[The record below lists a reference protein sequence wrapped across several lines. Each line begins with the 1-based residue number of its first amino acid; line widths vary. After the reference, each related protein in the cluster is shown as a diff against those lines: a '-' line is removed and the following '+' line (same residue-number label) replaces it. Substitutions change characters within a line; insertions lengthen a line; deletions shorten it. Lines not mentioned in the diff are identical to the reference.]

1 MKHFEGTYVMDQTK
15 ASQKIRNFKNCA
27 VIVAHPDDETLW
39 AGGTILMHPETNWTI
54 ITLCRKTDRDRSPKF
69 FRALKK
75 LNATGAMGDL
85 DDGPEQIPLVKRE
98 AQDAILELLFSDR
111 FDLIITHGLWGE
123 YARHLRHEET
133 GKAVMA
139 LWESEKLVA
148 EEIWRFAYED
158 GDGKYLPRPV
168 QDADIYLELPEEI
181 WQRKYE
187 IITQIYGFRPDSFE
201 AKTAPRD
208 EAFWYFKQGQKIQEK
223 KNFKKRS

>member
-1 MKHFEGTYVMDQTK
+1 MGQAK
-15 ASQKIRNFKNCA
+15 AYHGMSEFNNCA

-39 AGGTILMHPETNWTI
+39 AGGTILMHPEAKWTVV
-54 ITLCRKTDRDRSPKF
+54 TLCRKNDPDRSGKF
-69 FRALKK
+69 FRALEG
-75 LNATGAMGDL
+75 LGATGDMGDL
-85 DDGPEQIPLVKRE
+85 DDSPEQSTHVSSKV
-98 AQDAILELLFSDR
+98 QNTILELLPSKK
-111 FDLIITHGLWGE
+111 FDLIITHGLRGE
-123 YARHLRHEET
+123 YTRHLRHEET
-133 GKAVMA
+133 GKAVTA

-201 AKTAPRD
+201 AKTTPRD
-208 EAFWYFKQGQKIQEK
+208 EAFWYFKRGQKIQEK
-223 KNFKKRS
+223 KIFKKRS